1 MRIQLLS
8 DLHLELAPGYHPVA
22 STRADITVVA
32 GDLGHSPDILERLA
46 GWPSP
51 ILFVPGNHEYDHQ
64 DFDEAEEE
72 LRETASV
79 LGMRYLNGDAAVI
92 DGVRFLGVT
101 RWCDFD
107 LLGEDR
113 REECMHTA
121 DYYFRVM
128 GTARRGGLFGP
139 AEARE
144 VGLVQR
150 AWLQDQLLQPF
161 PGSTVVITHFGPS
174 KRSADPR
181 YGLAKSTAAFCNDDE
196 DLIPLADLWLH
207 GHLHCPHD
215 YSLPNGRQ
223 TPTRVVCNPRGYP
236 KRDEHLGFQE
246 ALVID
251 VPTRV
256 ITG

>member
-1 MRIQLLS
+1 MQLQLLS

-22 STRADITVVA
+22 NPQADITVVA
-32 GDLGHSPDILERLA
+32 GDLGHSPDVLERLA
-46 GWPSP
+46 DWPTP

-79 LGMRYLNGDAAVI
+79 LGMRYLNNDALLV
-92 DGVRFLGVT
+92 DGVRFLGTT

-107 LLGEDR
+107 LLGPER
-113 REECMHTA
+113 RDECMRTA

-128 GTARRGGLFGP
+128 GTARYGRLFGP
-139 AEARE
+139 DEARD
-144 VGLVQR
+144 VGLAQR
-150 AWLQDQLLQPF
+150 AWLQEQLRQPCSV
-161 PGSTVVITHFGPS
+161 PT
-174 KRSADPR
+174 ADPR

-215 YSLPNGRQ
+215 YAVHNGRP
-223 TPTRVVCNPRGYP
+223 TPTRVVCNPRGYA
-236 KRDEHLGFQE
+236 KQDEHLGFRE
-246 ALVID
+246 ALLVE
-251 VPTRV
+251 VPTTRN
-256 ITG
+256 